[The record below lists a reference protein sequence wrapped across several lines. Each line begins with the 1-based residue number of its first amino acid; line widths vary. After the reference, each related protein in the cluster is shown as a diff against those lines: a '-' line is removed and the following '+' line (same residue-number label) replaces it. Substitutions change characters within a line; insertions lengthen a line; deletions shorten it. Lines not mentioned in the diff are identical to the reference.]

1 MGNNGFDIK
10 TIPNKHRSSA
20 SMQKQ
25 GHTDLRNPAQ
35 HSLTMQGQVN
45 FKQRSIKYIKWDQ
58 MSVQAQWNVISPPHP
73 TPPHPRWQAPL
84 LLFEC
89 NDRADMQSANSKHI
103 YYKNYKPRNMDYF
116 WKYFQATS
124 LQPPLW
130 VADTCLKDIPTEQ
143 IKALPASPSFRVPW
157 HPLKSIDLSW
167 FILSSLW
174 DLRSGMHS
182 RSSNTA
188 LRHLDIWVCFFSKI
202 CQLSWFSLVPEE
214 SAAVWAQF
222 LCDAL
227 SGGWSQPC
235 RVPPALRFVSGN
247 CSWIWKSAAFEKLNT
262 ELQIWHFAIL
272 SMRHFSGLVLSAFYV
287 CVFPSFFVKRL

>member
-1 MGNNGFDIK
+1 
-10 TIPNKHRSSA
+10 
-20 SMQKQ
+20 
-25 GHTDLRNPAQ
+25 
-35 HSLTMQGQVN
+35 MQGQVN
-45 FKQRSIKYIKWDQ
+45 FKQRSMKWDQ

-73 TPPHPRWQAPL
+73 TPPHPRWQAPF

-89 NDRADMQSANSKHI
+89 NHRADMQSANSKHI
-103 YYKNYKPRNMDYF
+103 
-116 WKYFQATS
+116 
-124 LQPPLW
+124 LQELQTKKVQETWTTFESTFRPPLCSHHFGLRTH
-130 VADTCLKDIPTEQ
+130 VSKTYQLNKSKRSQ
-143 IKALPASPSFRVPW
+143 HLPVYR
-157 HPLKSIDLSW
+157 

-247 CSWIWKSAAFEKLNT
+247 CSWMLCDVVDMNIDSKICSVWEVKHGITK
-262 ELQIWHFAIL
+262 WHFAIV